1 MIPEDFQEIISNMT
15 ENAKESLQKA
25 ELASREFSTGY
36 IGTEHIL
43 LGLLSVKSS
52 LAAQASSEVGLSFLS
67 LQKYLNNN
75 PIPVKNIPEFA
86 NPNVKALSESA
97 VFTLRMSWEIS
108 REFQQDHLGTE
119 HILYAILQ
127 QNKSRTSEIIKEL
140 GIDTKK
146 LQSKLEEM
154 FVQDEAIDFNDVKAS
169 RQQTSRTMAILNR
182 FGEDLTAKARRGEI
196 DKIVGR
202 KKEVQRLITI
212 LLRRT
217 KSNPVL
223 IGEAGVGKTAVVELL
238 AQKIV
243 AEDVPPQLLDKKV
256 YEIDLALML
265 SGTKYRGEFEE
276 RLKNVIKALEKH
288 QEIIAFIDEIHLLTG
303 TGAAEG
309 AMDAANIL
317 KPALARGKVRLIGAT
332 TFDEFRKSIEKDSAL
347 DRRFQPVR
355 VDEPTS
361 AETLEILK
369 GIRPGYEEHHHVKIN
384 DETLK
389 ETVFMA
395 NRYIFERQMPDKAI
409 DILDESAAL
418 LASEKTKKP
427 SHAREIMREID
438 SLNDKQ
444 IEAVNAEDY
453 ERAALYKTR
462 ISQMQEKLDEEQR
475 AAKDCAPLV
484 LNSDYIA
491 RSISLKTGIP
501 VEKISRSESKI
512 LQNLE
517 KHLGKKIIGQK
528 EAVEKVSRAIRR
540 NKSGISAGNR
550 PIGSFIFLG
559 PTGVGKTELARVL
572 ASEVFGSEK
581 ALIKIDMSEF
591 SEKHKTAQLLGAP
604 AGYVGYEDG
613 GTLTE
618 KIRRQ
623 PYSVVLF
630 DEIEKAHPDT
640 FNLLLQLLE
649 DGELT
654 DSKGRKVSFKN
665 SIVILTSNL
674 GANEMMKESAL
685 GFEIKDQKEQN
696 LAEIHAKNEKFAR
709 RALEKL
715 LRPELLNRFDGIITF
730 EALTKTEISK
740 IFDNLIKDLNDRLI
754 HQGLHVKV
762 KPSAKKLL
770 IENGFD
776 KKNGARPLRR
786 TIEDQL
792 EHKIA
797 EGILTGEFSRGLQL
811 EASAKNNEIVI
822 RIPKI

>member
-1 MIPEDFQEIISNMT
+1 MT
-15 ENAKESLQKA
+15 ENARESLQRA
-25 ELASREFSTGY
+25 EFTSREFNTGY

-52 LAAQASSEVGLSFLS
+52 LAAQAAGEVGLTFQS
-67 LQKYLNNN
+67 LHKYITDN
-75 PIPVKNIPEFA
+75 PLDIGTVPEFS

-108 REFQQDHLGTE
+108 KEFNQEHLGTE

-127 QNKSRTSEIIKEL
+127 QNKSHTSDILRNL
-140 GIDTKK
+140 GIDADK
-146 LQSKLEEM
+146 LAGKLEDM
-154 FVQDEAIDFNDVKAS
+154 FAADEQVDQGYSTNT
-169 RQQTSRTMAILNR
+169 RQQNSRTMAILNK
-182 FGEDLTAKARRGEI
+182 FGEDLTEKARNGEL
-196 DKIVGR
+196 DRVVGR

-256 YEIDLALML
+256 YEIDLAAML
-265 SGTKYRGEFEE
+265 SGTKFRGEFEE

-288 QEIIAFIDEIHLLTG
+288 QEVIAFIDEIHLLTG

-317 KPALARGKVRLIGAT
+317 KPALARGRSKLIGAT
-332 TFDEFRKSIEKDSAL
+332 TYDEFKKSIEKDAAL

-355 VDEPTS
+355 VEEPNS
-361 AETLEILK
+361 SETLEILR
-369 GIRPGYEEHHHVKIN
+369 GIMSGYEKHHNVKIS
-384 DETLK
+384 DDVLK

-395 NRYIFERQMPDKAI
+395 NRYIFDRFMPDKAI

-418 LASEKTKKP
+418 LASEKAQKP
-427 SHAREIMREID
+427 SREREIQREID
-438 SLNDKQ
+438 LLSDKQ
-444 IEAVNAEDY
+444 IEAVNSEDY

-462 ISQMQEKLDEEQR
+462 ISQMQQRLDEEQKR
-475 AAKDCAPLV
+475 TKSEEALE
-484 LNSDYIA
+484 LSSDYVA
-491 RSISLKTGIP
+491 RAISLKTGIP
-501 VEKISRSESKI
+501 AEKINSSEAKI

-517 KHLGKKIIGQK
+517 AHLGKRIIGQK
-528 EAVEKVSRAIRR
+528 EALTKVARAIRR

-581 ALIKIDMSEF
+581 SLIKIDMSEF
-591 SEKHKTAQLLGAP
+591 GEKHKTSQLLGAP
-604 AGYVGYEDG
+604 AGYVGYEEG

-654 DSKGRKVSFKN
+654 DAKGRKVSFKN

-685 GFEIKDQKEQN
+685 GFEVASRKDEDLEAVHKRNEQ
-696 LAEIHAKNEKFAR
+696 FAR

-715 LRPELLNRFDGIITF
+715 LRPELINRFDGIITF
-730 EALTKTEISK
+730 RALTKVEISK
-740 IFDNLIKDLNDRLI
+740 IFDNLIRDLDDRLI
-754 HQGLHVKV
+754 HQGLSIKV
-762 KPSAKKLL
+762 KASAKKWL
-770 IENGFD
+770 IERGFD
-776 KKNGARPLRR
+776 AKNGARPLRR

-797 EGILTGEFSRGLQL
+797 EGILSGDFSRGMQL
-811 EASAKNNEIVI
+811 EAGVKAGELVVMAKSSS
-822 RIPKI
+822 

>member
-1 MIPEDFQEIISNMT
+1 MT
-15 ENAKESLQKA
+15 ENARESLQRA
-25 ELASREFSTGY
+25 EFTSREFNTGY

-52 LAAQASSEVGLSFLS
+52 LAAQAAGEVGLNFQS
-67 LQKYLNNN
+67 LHKYITEN
-75 PIPVKNIPEFA
+75 PLEARAIPEFS

-108 REFQQDHLGTE
+108 KEFSQDRLGTE

-127 QNKSRTSEIIKEL
+127 QNKSRTSEILRDL
-140 GIDTKK
+140 GIDTRQ
-146 LQSKLEEM
+146 LSDKLEDM
-154 FVQDEAIDFNDVKAS
+154 LAADEQEIDLGYSTNV
-169 RQQTSRTMAILNR
+169 RQQNSRTMAVLNK
-182 FGEDLTAKARRGEI
+182 FGEDLTAKASNGEL
-196 DKIVGR
+196 DKVVGR
-202 KKEVQRLITI
+202 KKEVQRLITV

-256 YEIDLALML
+256 YEIDLAAML
-265 SGTKYRGEFEE
+265 SGTKFRGEFEE

-288 QEIIAFIDEIHLLTG
+288 QEIIAFIDEIHLLAG

-317 KPALARGKVRLIGAT
+317 KPALARGQIKLIGAT
-332 TFDEFRKSIEKDSAL
+332 TYDEFKKSIEKDAAL
-347 DRRFQPVR
+347 DRRFQSVR
-355 VDEPTS
+355 IDEPTS
-361 AETLEILK
+361 AQTLEILK
-369 GIRPGYEEHHHVKIN
+369 GIRSGYEKHHNVKIS
-384 DETLK
+384 DDVLK
-389 ETVFMA
+389 EAVFMA
-395 NRYIFERQMPDKAI
+395 DRYIFDRFMPDKAI

-418 LASEKTKKP
+418 LASEKAQKP
-427 SHAREIMREID
+427 SREREIKREIEL
-438 SLNDKQ
+438 LNDKQ
-444 IEAVNAEDY
+444 IDAVNSEDY

-462 ISQMQEKLDEEQR
+462 ISQMQQKLDDERARAEQQQ
-475 AAKDCAPLV
+475 ALE
-484 LNSDYIA
+484 LSSDYVA
-491 RSISLKTGIP
+491 RAISLKTGIP
-501 VEKISRSESKI
+501 AEKISRSEAK
-512 LQNLE
+512 LLRNLE
-517 KHLGKKIIGQK
+517 AHLGKRIIGQK
-528 EAVEKVSRAIRR
+528 EALTKVSRAIRR

-581 ALIKIDMSEF
+581 SLIKIDMSEF
-591 SEKHKTAQLLGAP
+591 GEKHKTAQLLGAP

-654 DSKGRKVSFKN
+654 DAKGRKVSFKN
-665 SIVILTSNL
+665 AIVILTSNL

-685 GFEIKDQKEQN
+685 GFEAVERGDEN
-696 LAEIHAKNEKFAR
+696 LEAAHKRNEKFAR

-730 EALTKTEISK
+730 QALTKSEISD
-740 IFDNLIKDLNDRLI
+740 IFDNLIRDLNSRLI
-754 HQGLHVKV
+754 HQGLSVKV
-762 KPSAKKLL
+762 KPNAKKWL
-770 IENGFD
+770 IERGFD
-776 KKNGARPLRR
+776 AKNGARPLRR

-797 EGILTGEFSRGLQL
+797 EGILSGEFERGMQL
-811 EASAKNNEIVI
+811 EAGVKAGLCEELFHLL
-822 RIPKI
+822 